1 MHKRF
6 VFNII
11 ARILMIVCL
20 IMIIPLGWAIY
31 DDPHSREVEAFA
43 ETICLGFFL
52 SAIAIYSFRINK
64 KVKVSAKDGLAIVGL
79 SWVFLSLLGALP
91 LYFSGVVP
99 HFTDAFFEIVSGF
112 TTTGATIFPDV
123 EALPRGILFWRSLT
137 HWLGGMGII
146 VLYVALLPAL
156 GVSGFQLYKAE
167 APGLNIER
175 SDPRVKETAKNLWTI
190 YFSLS
195 FILAALFLLGGM
207 DLFEALCHT
216 FATMSTGGFSTRNA
230 SMGAFSPFIQWVTI
244 VFMFLA
250 GVNFALHFQALKGK
264 PSKYF
269 KNEEFIVYLITTVL
283 LIGVFSFILNAT
295 HFSEAPFRES
305 AFQVVAILTTT
316 GFTTADFDMWP
327 NTLRFL
333 LLLMMVVGGCGGSTA
348 GGMKIIRMLLSVKI
362 SFRSVFQAALP
373 NAVMPI
379 RISDRAIGE
388 KIVSTVLTYFA
399 IFMFLFFIGAI
410 LFLAFEGCSL
420 ETATSASISALS
432 NIGPGLDGIGATK
445 NFAWVSTPGK
455 WLLIFLML
463 AGRLELYS
471 FLMLFIFSSWKR

>member
-11 ARILMIVCL
+11 SRILLIVCFVML
-20 IMIIPLGWAIY
+20 IPLGWALY
-31 DDPHSREVEAFA
+31 DNPNSREVNAFV
-43 ETICLGFFL
+43 ETICLGFFVSL
-52 SAIAIYSFRINK
+52 IAIFSVRINK
-64 KVKVSAKDGLAIVGL
+64 KIKVSVKDGLAIVGL
-79 SWVFLSLLGALP
+79 SWVFLSLFGALP
-91 LYFSGVVP
+91 LYLSGVVP
-99 HFTDAFFEIVSGF
+99 HFTDAFFETVSGF
-112 TTTGATIFPDV
+112 TTTGATIFTDV
-123 EALPRGILFWRSLT
+123 EVLPRGILFWRSLT
-137 HWLGGMGII
+137 QWIGGMGII
-146 VLYVALLPAL
+146 VLYVAILPAL

-175 SDPRVKETAKNLWTI
+175 SEPRVKETAKNLWII
-190 YFSLS
+190 YLSLS
-195 FILAALFLLGGM
+195 LLLAALFMAGGM
-207 DLFEALCHT
+207 DVFEALCHT
-216 FATMSTGGFSTRNA
+216 FATMSTGGFSTHNA

-250 GVNFALHFQALKGK
+250 GINFALHFQAIRGK
-264 PSKYF
+264 PNKYF
-269 KNEEFIVYLITTVL
+269 KNEEFIVYLLATIL
-283 LIGVFSFILNAT
+283 LIAVFGVILHAT
-295 HFSEAPFRES
+295 HYSVAPLRES
-305 AFQVVAILTTT
+305 VFQVVSILTTT

-333 LLLMMVVGGCGGSTA
+333 MLLMMVVGGCGGSTA
-348 GGMKIIRMLLSVKI
+348 GGMKIIRMLLAVKI

-379 RISDRAIGE
+379 RISDKAITE
-388 KIVSTVLTYFA
+388 KVVSTVLTYFA
-399 IFMFLFFIGAI
+399 IFIFLFFIGAI
-410 LFLAFEGCSL
+410 LFLAIEGCSL

-432 NIGPGLDGIGATK
+432 NIGPGLDAIGATK
-445 NFAWVSTPGK
+445 NFAWVSMPGK